1 LFWGF
6 ALRLRLATYM
16 PTIKEDDM
24 RALLQRVTE
33 AEVKVEG
40 QKIGSTGAGLLIL
53 ICAMAGDTQAEAD
66 QLINKITKLRIF
78 KDDAGK
84 MNKSIIDI
92 SGSTLVVSQFTL
104 AADTKRGNR
113 PGFST
118 AAFPDEGR
126 ALYEY
131 FADGLAQAGVPV
143 ETGKFGADMKVSLI
157 NDGPV
162 TIWLDTA
169 EGK

>member
-1 LFWGF
+1 
-6 ALRLRLATYM
+6 
-16 PTIKEDDM
+16 M

-53 ICAMAGDTQAEAD
+53 ICAMAGDR
-66 QLINKITKLRIF
+66 L
-78 KDDAGK
+78 DAGK
-84 MNKSIIDI
+84 MNKSIMDI
-92 SGSTLVVSQFTL
+92 GGSALVVSQFTL